1 MGPAADGAGDGLSI
15 RVLVVDDEQ
24 LVRTGFRA
32 ILEAQPD
39 ISVIGEADDGATA
52 VDAAARLSPD
62 VVLMDIRMGTMD
74 GLEAT
79 RTIMARLPRPPKIV
93 VLTTF
98 DYDEYVYEALKAG
111 ASAFLLKDSP
121 QEQLIAA
128 VRVVAAGDALLH
140 PSITRRLI
148 EDFAARPTPRSGKPP
163 ELSELSDR
171 ELEVMRDMARGL
183 SNGEIAAKLFLSKD
197 TVKTH
202 VGHILTKL
210 GLRDRI
216 QAVVV
221 AYETGLVQ
229 PGRE

>member
-1 MGPAADGAGDGLSI
+1 VSI

-24 LVRTGFRA
+24 LVRNGFRG

-39 ISVIGEADDGATA
+39 IVVVGEADSGDWA
-52 VDAAARLSPD
+52 VEAAIQLSPD
-62 VVLMDIRMGTMD
+62 VVLMDIRMRQMD
-74 GLEAT
+74 GLTAT
-79 RTIMARLPRPPKIV
+79 RAIMRQMAPPPKIV

-98 DYDEYVYEALKAG
+98 DYDEYVYEALKSG

-121 QEQLIAA
+121 QEQLTAA

-148 EDFAARPTPRSGKPP
+148 ADFVARPTPRAGIPP
-163 ELSELSDR
+163 ELEGLSER
-171 ELEVMRDMARGL
+171 EVEVMRHLARGL
-183 SNGEIAAKLFLSKD
+183 SNDEMAAKLFLSKD

-202 VGHILTKL
+202 VAHIFAKL
-210 GLRDRI
+210 GLRDRV
-216 QAVVV
+216 QAVIK
-221 AYETGLVQ
+221 AYECGLVQ

>member
-1 MGPAADGAGDGLSI
+1 MSI

-32 ILEAQPD
+32 ILESQDD
-39 ISVIGEADDGATA
+39 ISVVGEADDGASA
-52 VDAAARLSPD
+52 VEAAVRLTPD
-62 VVLMDIRMGTMD
+62 VVLMDIRMRSMNGI
-74 GLEAT
+74 EAT
-79 RTIMARLPRPPKIV
+79 RAILARVPTPPKIV

-121 QEQLIAA
+121 QEQLVAA
-128 VRVVAAGDALLH
+128 VRVVMAGDALLH

-148 EDFAARPTPRSGKPP
+148 EDFAARPTPRSGHPP
-163 ELSELSDR
+163 ELEGLSDR
-171 ELEVMRDMARGL
+171 ELEVMKLVARGL
-183 SNGEIAAKLFLSKD
+183 SNEEIGAKLFLAKD

-202 VGHILTKL
+202 VGHVLTKL
-210 GLRDRI
+210 SLRDRAQI
-216 QAVVV
+216 IVM